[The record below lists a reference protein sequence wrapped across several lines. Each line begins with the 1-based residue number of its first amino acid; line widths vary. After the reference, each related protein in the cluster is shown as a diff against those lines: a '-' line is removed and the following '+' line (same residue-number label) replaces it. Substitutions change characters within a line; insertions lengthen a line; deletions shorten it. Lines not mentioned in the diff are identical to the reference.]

1 MEPEFITVTEA
12 ADRAGVNPQTI
23 FAYLRRGILTR
34 YKVGPGRGYTRINA
48 EELDAL
54 LTPTPV
60 AACTDR

>member
-1 MEPEFITVTEA
+1 VEPEFITISEA
-12 ADRAGVNPQTI
+12 VRRANRNQQTI
-23 FAYLRRGILTR
+23 YRWLRDGNLTR